1 MKRKFA
7 LWAALALVLCPE
19 PSLAQSSYPNRPVK
33 IIVPFAPGGASDFV
47 GRIMQPRLSELLG
60 QPIVIEN
67 RGGAAGTIGM
77 EVAARSAPDGYTLVL
92 ANVGSTAINPGVFT
106 NLSINNLK
114 DFIPV
119 TQVVDVPGVLIVH
132 PSVAANSI
140 KELVAYVRANPGKLN
155 YASPGSGSQNRL
167 EMEILRTAEGGMD
180 MVHVPYKGGAGPAVT
195 GLVAG
200 ETQMMFSTVS
210 SAMGHIKSGRLKAL
224 AITSPQR
231 IRELPDV
238 PTMKESGYV
247 DGSSGSWQGVLVPAG
262 TPREIVERLYA
273 VLVQT
278 MKTPDVIERLA
289 RGGAEAVTSSSPKAF
304 AEFVAAETRRWGK
317 VAKESGATVD

>member
-1 MKRKFA
+1 M
-7 LWAALALVLCPE
+7 
-19 PSLAQSSYPNRPVK
+19 
-33 IIVPFAPGGASDFV
+33 IVPFAPGGASDFV
-47 GRIMQPRLSELLG
+47 GRIMQPRLAELLG

-77 EVAARSAPDGYTLVL
+77 EVAAKSAPDGYTIVL
-92 ANVGSTAINPGVFT
+92 GNVGSTAINPGVFT
-106 NLSINNLK
+106 SLAINNLR

-132 PSVAANSI
+132 PSVPASTV
-140 KELVAYVRANPGKLN
+140 KELVAYVKANPGKLN

-167 EMEILRTAEGGMD
+167 EMEILRGAAGGLD

-210 SAMGHIKSGRLKAL
+210 SAMGHIKAGRLRAL
-224 AITSPQR
+224 AMTSPRR
-231 IRELPDV
+231 IKELPDV
-238 PTMKESGYV
+238 PTMRESGYA

-262 TPREIVERLYA
+262 TPRAVVDRLFEA
-273 VLVQT
+273 CVQT
-278 MKTPDVIERLA
+278 MKTPEVIERLA
-289 RGGAEAVTSSSPKAF
+289 KGGAEAVTSASPKAF
-304 AEFVAAETRRWGK
+304 ADFIAAETQRWGK
-317 VAKESGATVD
+317 VARESGAIAD

>member
-1 MKRKFA
+1 MKRNFA
-7 LWAALALVLCPE
+7 LWAALALVLCRG
-19 PSLAQSSYPNRPVK
+19 PSLAQSSYPNRPVR
-33 IIVPFAPGGASDFV
+33 IVVPFAPGGASDFV
-47 GRIMQPRLSELLG
+47 GRIIQPRLSELLG

-67 RGGAAGTIGM
+67 RGGAAGSIGM

-92 ANVGSTAINPGVFT
+92 ANVGSMAINPGVFT

-132 PSVAANSI
+132 PSVAANSV
-140 KELVAYVRANPGKLN
+140 KELGAYVKANPGKLN

-167 EMEILRTAEGGMD
+167 EMEILRTAERGMD

-210 SAMGHIKSGRLKAL
+210 SAMGHIKGGRLK
-224 AITSPQR
+224 
-231 IRELPDV
+231 
-238 PTMKESGYV
+238 
-247 DGSSGSWQGVLVPAG
+247 
-262 TPREIVERLYA
+262 EIGRAHV
-273 VLVQT
+273 
-278 MKTPDVIERLA
+278 
-289 RGGAEAVTSSSPKAF
+289 
-304 AEFVAAETRRWGK
+304 
-317 VAKESGATVD
+317 